1 MANHLHWYKNGTIGA
16 ADGEEIDITQPIDLG
31 AVNTFARISTGQERI
46 NSYYPIIGFPLY
58 LRTETGYEI
67 AEGTLKC
74 GYYDEGTQKMYIGA
88 IGNTWIPALFK
99 SKEDFRSYI
108 TRPNFTISYI
118 TNSTALTINQSN
130 KITSVNSMLFI
141 CVLAPSTDRIG
152 SSNPLDLINFSFT
165 ETAVTA

>member
-16 ADGEEIDITQPIDLG
+16 ADGEEIDITKPIDLG
-31 AVNTFARISTGQERI
+31 VVNTFARISTGQESI

-58 LRTETGYEI
+58 LRTEIGYEI

-74 GYYDEGTQKMYIGA
+74 GYYNGSTQKLYVGA
-88 IGNTWIPALFK
+88 VGSNWTPTLFK
-99 SKEDFRSYI
+99 SKEAFQSYI
-108 TRPNFTISYI
+108 TKPSLTISNI
-118 TNSTALTINQSN
+118 TNSTGLTINQNN

-141 CVLAPSTDRIG
+141 CVLAPSTDLIG
-152 SSNPLDLINFSFT
+152 QSNPLDLINFSFT